1 MMSIAGERPI
11 MRYAAAVSLALC
23 VFAVGAQT
31 MQQGASRDAA
41 VPTQGSVTEQRGE
54 ERLERLRNALI
65 DQAFDAPVR
74 VTSSAWLDESG
85 QLRHVSRF
93 FSEVRARAASDA
105 LFQAAES
112 GNLRANPKETM
123 TSPVAGRSASDAGA
137 GKAGETAPSAQAPAP
152 TQAAASQNR
161 PQASG
166 TAQPGAV
173 QPGVA
178 QTPPPAVAPSTGAV
192 AHSAAD
198 GSAPEACRIGGADLA
213 RLAVLDSVVHPADGS
228 RNHAVLQELERFL
241 HQAFSER
248 SRAGALRV
256 VGVEPLQ
263 ADSYSRLL
271 TATGQLD
278 APYRIQLSIQSDRV
292 DPRPVGLGAQP
303 DQSPVRQVLWTTL
316 QAVSDLAAPPESRMP
331 NRRIDVSATLVEQFS
346 GKALLRQGWT
356 VVVPGAAPSLHSEV
370 LPDTTLVETRQLA
383 LAWWSEALER
393 LRCQP
398 VMVRANGSPLG
409 SVMIS
414 AGAVAGVRV
423 GDRWAVAD
431 PSKIPSRILEPG
443 SLERALLAE
452 VVSVGPY
459 RSVLKLSSDPG
470 NARAL
475 FSVERGASWF
485 ATPL

>member
-1 MMSIAGERPI
+1 MSRAEVQRRVLPSVLAIALGLSCD
-11 MRYAAAVSLALC
+11 AVL
-23 VFAVGAQT
+23 AQT
-31 MQQGASRDAA
+31 SQQGASTD
-41 VPTQGSVTEQRGE
+41 VPSVSQSPASDQRGAD
-54 ERLERLRNALI
+54 RLERLRNALI
-65 DQAFDAPVR
+65 DQAMDAPVR

-93 FSEVRARAASDA
+93 FSEVRARAAADA
-105 LFQAAES
+105 LFQASES
-112 GNLRANPKETM
+112 ENIRTTG
-123 TSPVAGRSASDAGA
+123 S
-137 GKAGETAPSAQAPAP
+137 KAAPSSATAQSAVSATSDQVVEVKPPAQAPAVASRSGALP
-152 TQAAASQNR
+152 AGAA
-161 PQASG
+161 P
-166 TAQPGAV
+166 AQPGA
-173 QPGVA
+173 A
-178 QTPPPAVAPSTGAV
+178 QSLPPRAVTPAPSTV

-198 GSAPEACRIGGADLA
+198 GSAPEACRVGGADLA
-213 RLAVLDSVVHPADGS
+213 RLAVLDSVIHPADGS
-228 RNHAVLQELERFL
+228 RNHAVLQDLERYF
-241 HQAFSER
+241 HQVFSER

-256 VGVEPLQ
+256 VGSEPLQ
-263 ADSYSRLL
+263 VDSYNRLL

-278 APYRIQLSIQSDRV
+278 APYRIQLTIQSDRV
-292 DPRPVGLGAQP
+292 DQRPVGLGAQP
-303 DQSPVRQVLWTTL
+303 DQSPIRQVLWTSL
-316 QAVSDLAAPPESRMP
+316 QAVSDLARPPESRMP

-346 GKALLRQGWT
+346 GKVLLRQGWT
-356 VVVPGAAPSLHSEV
+356 IIVPGAAPSIHSEV
-370 LPDTTLVETRQLA
+370 LPDAA
-383 LAWWSEALER
+383 LAEARLSALTWWSEALER

-409 SVMIS
+409 SVTIS
-414 AGAVAGVRV
+414 VGGLAGVRV

-459 RSVLKLSSDPG
+459 RSVLRLTSDPG